1 MHAVRTLRSRGMGDA
16 QLQLVYRA
24 VVVAKLTYAAIA
36 PGGVSPLHRTGNAL
50 KVFYVAAVGKTCTP
64 LTNLL

>member
-1 MHAVRTLRSRGMGDA
+1 MLSIRILRSRGMDDA

-24 VVVAKLTYAAIA
+24 VVVAKLTYMPLA

-50 KVFYVAAVGKTCTP
+50 KVFCVAAVGKTCT
-64 LTNLL
+64 L